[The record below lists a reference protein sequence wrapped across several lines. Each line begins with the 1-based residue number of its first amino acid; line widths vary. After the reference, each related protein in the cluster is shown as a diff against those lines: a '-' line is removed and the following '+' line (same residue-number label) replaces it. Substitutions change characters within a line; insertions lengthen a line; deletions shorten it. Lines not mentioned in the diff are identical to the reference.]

1 MKRGTLKFLFGF
13 VLILTIALS
22 GFSISL
28 ASETTSEKIVTNKDA
43 YDRKEV
49 SVVGFISNLKLKTF
63 TGGYNYT
70 TFVLVGESG
79 GRINVFIW
87 RRSDLQLGQKVR
99 ATGIYRKMMRAG
111 NSTFRNVIEAKE
123 VTKL

>member
-13 VLILTIALS
+13 ALIFTIALS
-22 GFSISL
+22 GFSVTL
-28 ASETTSEKIVTNKDA
+28 ASETTSDKIVTDKKA

-49 SVVGFISNLKLKTF
+49 SVIGFVSNLKLKTF
-63 TGGYNYT
+63 TGGNQYT

-87 RRSDLQLGQKVR
+87 GVRISSKGKKLGPR
-99 ATGIYRKMMRAG
+99 ASI
-111 NSTFRNVIEAKE
+111 I
-123 VTKL
+123 

>member
-1 MKRGTLKFLFGF
+1 MGRGTLKFLFGF
-13 VLILTIALS
+13 VLILTIALGS
-22 GFSISL
+22 FSISL
-28 ASETTSEKIVTNKDA
+28 AEETTSEKIVINKDS

-49 SVVGFISNLKLKTF
+49 SVIGFISNLKLKTF

-87 RRSDLQLGQKVR
+87 GRSKLQLGQKVR
-99 ATGIYRKMMRAG
+99 ATGLYRKTMRAG

>member
-1 MKRGTLKFLFGF
+1 MKQDTLKFLFSF
-13 VLILTIALS
+13 ALILTIALS

-28 ASETTSEKIVTNKDA
+28 AEETTSEKIVANKDS

-49 SVVGFISNLKLKTF
+49 SVIGFVSNLKLKTF

-87 RRSDLQLGQKVR
+87 GRSDLQLGQKVR
-99 ATGIYRKMMRAG
+99 ATGLYRKTMRAG

>member
-22 GFSISL
+22 GFSVTL
-28 ASETTSEKIVTNKDA
+28 ASETTSEKIVTDKKA

-49 SVVGFISNLKLKTF
+49 SVIGFVSNLKLKTF

-87 RRSDLQLGQKVR
+87 GRSELQLGQKVR
-99 ATGIYRKMMRAG
+99 ATGLYHMNMRAG
-111 NSTFRNVIEAKE
+111 NLTFRNVIEAKD
-123 VTKL
+123 VTKV